1 MRRRRHLRRPPRL
14 EPRMLVSDIEIGK
27 PIRELRK
34 VRIVGVGT
42 FIGRPVVRLV
52 INIAVAQLA
61 GVET

>member
-1 MRRRRHLRRPPRL
+1 M